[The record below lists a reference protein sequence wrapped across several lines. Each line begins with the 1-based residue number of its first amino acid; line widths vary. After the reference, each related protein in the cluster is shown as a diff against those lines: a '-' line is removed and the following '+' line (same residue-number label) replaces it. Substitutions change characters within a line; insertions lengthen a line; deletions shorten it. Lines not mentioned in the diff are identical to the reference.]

1 MSEIW
6 RPCGGNYEVSDLG
19 NVRNPRKVLKK
30 SVKQVSGYEFVV
42 IYLDGKWKG
51 KYVHRLVWETFNGKV
66 PTGFE
71 INHRDENK
79 LNNSLSN
86 LELVTHKQN
95 CNYGTRNERANM
107 TKRHNNTLGLNSKR
121 VAQVSPDFKLIKI
134 HSSLKEA
141 SVSTGAFVSNISM
154 CCKRKDKTA
163 KGFHWVIIPP
173 DCQDVKSFIQNHYN

>member
-19 NVRNPRKVLKK
+19 NVRNPHKVLKK

-51 KYVHRLVWETFNGKV
+51 KYVHRLVWEAFNGKV

-95 CNYGTRNERANM
+95 CNHGTRNERANM
-107 TKRHNNTLGLNSKR
+107 TKRHNNTLGLGKKQ
-121 VAQVSPDFKLIKI
+121 VAQVDSDYKLIKI
-134 HSSLKEA
+134 HSSLTEA
-141 SVSTGAFVSNISM
+141 CDAVGAKLPTCFGG
-154 CCKRKDKTA
+154 R
-163 KGFHWVIIPP
+163 
-173 DCQDVKSFIQNHYN
+173 

>member
-19 NVRNPRKVLKK
+19 NVRNPHKVLKK
-30 SVKQVSGYEFVV
+30 SVKRNGYEFVGL
-42 IYLDGKWKG
+42 ILDGKVTL
-51 KYVHRLVWETFNGKV
+51 KYVHRLVWEAFNGKV

-95 CNYGTRNERANM
+95 MNHGTQSERANM
-107 TKRHNNTLGLNSKR
+107 TKRHNNTLGLGKKQ

-141 SVSTGAFVSNISM
+141 SISTGAFVSNISM

-173 DCQDVKSFIQNHYN
+173 DCQDVKSFIQSHFE